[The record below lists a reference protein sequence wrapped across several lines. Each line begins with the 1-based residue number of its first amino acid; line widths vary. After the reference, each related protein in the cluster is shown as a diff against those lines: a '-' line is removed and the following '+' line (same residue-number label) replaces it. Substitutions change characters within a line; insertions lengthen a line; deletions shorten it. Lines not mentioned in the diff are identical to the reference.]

1 MFMKRILVLF
11 TFFVAFYVSAGNIE
25 KGFENLKIYNYFA
38 AKAQFEKAQKKHV
51 SPASYGLAVIY
62 ARNDNPFHNLDSA
75 FVLILRAE
83 KNFQTLREKDKQK
96 YKKFNF
102 DYEQILI
109 LRQKISSDFY
119 QLTLKTPTERAF
131 QQFLDQHPW
140 ANEVTKA
147 TFQRDSVAF
156 DQVSAINTSEAYLK
170 FLQKYP
176 NSSFYFTAEQEYFLK
191 LYQEQTS
198 EGTVSVLDHFL
209 TNYPTN
215 PYVGDAEDRIYE
227 LMTAKNTLANL
238 ESFLRTYPKNRNVD
252 NAWRKLYQLFMYD
265 YSEQRIDQFMTEYP
279 DYPFKNELQQDK
291 ELSLQNLLPFKQNG
305 LFGWMNYKG
314 EIIYPATYESLGLF
328 KEGLALAAK
337 NGQFGYVDKANKV
350 IVPFQFDSGFDFEEG
365 RAIVEKND
373 KFGIIDRTGKMLFEI
388 RFEDIGQFS
397 EGLIYGKKDSLY
409 AYYDKYGMQRISE
422 QFDDA
427 FSFSNGI
434 ALVEKGNKK
443 GFIQPYGDF
452 LIQPVFEELSLF
464 NDSLFIFKSGDY
476 FGIMHRNGKT
486 ILAPNWDQIG
496 ALKSGKAVVVKG
508 NKLGYIDDSARL
520 ILTPTYELFPN
531 FMENAQFE
539 GNYAKVKFKD
549 KYGVIDSKG
558 KWIIPATYTGLGK
571 VSALMAFQKGTKWG
585 FIDLTNKVVLKPTY
599 EFASSFEK
607 GVALVENKSLLGVIN
622 SKGEWILPAEFEQ
635 ITRFEN
641 NFYLI
646 SKEGKMRLLA
656 PNFEKI
662 TSNSYEQIRLVDGE
676 LFMLSNPNVVHYYDL
691 KEHKMVIPTLKNDK
705 DDKR

>member
-1 MFMKRILVLF
+1 MSMKRILVLL
-11 TFFVAFYVSAGNIE
+11 TFFFAFYVSAGNIE
-25 KGFENLKIYNYFA
+25 KGFENLQIYNYFA

-51 SPASYGLAVIY
+51 SPASFGLAVIY
-62 ARNDNPFHNLDSA
+62 SRNDNPFHNLDSA

-83 KNFQTLREKDKQK
+83 KTYHMQSEKVQQK
-96 YKKFNF
+96 YKKYNF
-102 DYEQILI
+102 GYEQILN

-119 QLTLKTPTERAF
+119 QLALKNPTEASF

-140 ANEVTKA
+140 AIEFPKA
-147 TFQRDSVAF
+147 IFQRDSLAF
-156 DQVSAINTSEAYLK
+156 DEVSAINSSEAYLK
-170 FLQKYP
+170 FLQEYP
-176 NSSFYFTAEQEYFLK
+176 NSSFYFSAEHEYFLK

-198 EGTVSVLDHFL
+198 EGTVSALDKFL

-227 LMTAKNTLANL
+227 LMTSKTTLANL

-252 NAWRKLYQLFMYD
+252 NAWRRLYQLYMYD
-265 YSEQRIDQFMTEYP
+265 YSEQRIDQFMADYP
-279 DYPFKNELQQDK
+279 DYPFKAELEQDK

-305 LFGWMNYKG
+305 LFGWMNFKG
-314 EIIYPATYESLGLF
+314 EIVYPATYESLGLF

-337 NGQFGYVDKANKV
+337 NGQFGYIDKANKV

-373 KFGIIDRTGKMLFEI
+373 KFGIIDRTGKVLFEM

-409 AYYDKYGMQRISE
+409 AYYDKYGMQRIPE

-427 FSFSNGI
+427 FSFSKGI
-434 ALVEKGNKK
+434 ALVEKGSKK
-443 GFIQPYGDF
+443 GFIQPYGDY
-452 LIQPVFEELSLF
+452 LVEPVFEELSLF
-464 NDSLFIFKSGDY
+464 NDSLFIYKSGDY
-476 FGIMHRNGKT
+476 YGIMHRNGKT
-486 ILAPNWDQIG
+486 VLTPTWDQIG
-496 ALKSGKAVVVKG
+496 ALKSGKAIVVKG
-508 NKLGYIDDSARL
+508 NKLGYIDDSARV
-520 ILTPTYELFPN
+520 ILNPTYELFPN

-549 KYGVIDSKG
+549 KFGVIDSKG
-558 KWIIPATYTGLGK
+558 KWIIPATYAGLGK
-571 VSALMAFQKGTKWG
+571 IATLMAFQKGTKWG
-585 FIDLTNKVVLKPTY
+585 YIDLTNKVVIKPVY

-607 GVALVENKSLLGVIN
+607 GVAYVENKSMLGVIN
-622 SKGEWILPAEFEQ
+622 AKGEWILPAEFEQ

-641 NFYLI
+641 NFYVI
-646 SKEGKMRLLA
+646 SKEGNMSLLA

-662 TSNSYEQIRLVDGE
+662 TSNTYEQIRLVDGA
-676 LFMLSNPNVVHYYDL
+676 LFMLSNPNLVHYYDL
-691 KEHKMVIPTLKNDK
+691 KGHKMVIPNLKSDA
-705 DDKR
+705 DGKR